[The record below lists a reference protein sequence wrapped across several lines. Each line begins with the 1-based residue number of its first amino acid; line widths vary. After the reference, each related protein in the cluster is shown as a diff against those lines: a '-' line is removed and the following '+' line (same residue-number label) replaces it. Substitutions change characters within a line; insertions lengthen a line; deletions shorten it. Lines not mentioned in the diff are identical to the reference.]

1 MQKAKSNLLTL
12 AKYVNQELLIE
23 ELFRVRGLTEDSF
36 SRKYRKKKRIIKI
49 KIIFTK
55 IFYSIIF
62 GILPVIPLLSYFE
75 VQAQYIT
82 DGITLH
88 IVIFGGSLLYSF
100 FFILQLLNILFMG
113 MIEISLI
120 MSKNL
125 FFWLETLPL
134 SAEKLKKLKLI
145 AIFHNLDIPIVV
157 ITLAFPIVI
166 LIGTLNFVI
175 FLISLGMSILQII
188 FAFNILILV
197 ANRINKSIDI
207 NQISSR
213 KSLVIR
219 LINIFGFTIAFFGSF
234 IFVQWLISS
243 IDFFFSFPIVQQYPH
258 YLNLIL
264 CTIPYPFSPSYLI
277 SFLSNTNQIHFHYW
291 ISLICGL
298 GLLAIFDYW
307 LSKRSLKVL
316 DRVSSFKGEATEI
329 NNTNLISPDIIHVQ
343 IKKPIV
349 AYLIKDFKIIMR
361 NLKVFL
367 SIITP
372 IIISFV
378 FTYTFNFTVLGI
390 QTPITTDIF
399 YNWSVILSF
408 QPVISGMIIYN
419 LINIGSYG
427 KSVLA
432 ALPINSKDQA
442 KSKLFYFIII
452 QTIAV
457 ISPYLIYIFQPE
469 FMVLLESVILSL
481 PFAWFILISM
491 FEMYVYSFGRKKYK
505 YVLEPVKPDNK
516 WSKWASIYFLEYCFY
531 IFLVLFGAVL
541 NYNQKLSTFII
552 FYFTTLLCYGI
563 LYLMFKIMFSSTRKK
578 RIKFKLFKIKKSNYF
593 VKHPWL
599 AILLLLVS
607 NFLLVLSIS
616 FYILDL
622 YQLVHDRFYRTIFWI
637 FLFPIIILIF
647 IKAKFI
653 PKDPIKKFK
662 RPSRIFISIV
672 SGIIG
677 AIYVINFHMFS
688 VSIFSIPQTA
698 YNVRLITISSID
710 NLYRILSILIFAIW
724 HGILFRGILLPILLL
739 KYKKI
744 ISIFLDVSI
753 IFFYYFIYG
762 LLSFIINGN
771 VSIPFLLFNLIYML
785 CINVLLSYL
794 FVIQKNVYFEVI
806 MHTITI
812 LFGALPLFY
821 FGIYIFFPNFM

>member
-12 AKYVNQELLIE
+12 AKYINQEILID

-36 SRKYRKKKRIIKI
+36 LRKYRKKKRIIKI

-62 GILPVIPLLSYFE
+62 GILPVIPLLSYFQG
-75 VQAQYIT
+75 QAQYIT

-145 AIFHNLDIPIVV
+145 AIFHNLDIPIIV

-197 ANRINKSIDI
+197 GNRINKSVDI

-234 IFVQWLISS
+234 IFVQWLIRS
-243 IDFFFSFPIVQQYPH
+243 IDFFFNFSIVQQYPH

-264 CTIPYPFSPSYLI
+264 CTIPYPFSPSYII
-277 SFLSNTNQIHFHYW
+277 SFLSNTSQIHFHYW
-291 ISLICGL
+291 IGLICGL
-298 GLLAIFDYW
+298 GLFAIFDYW
-307 LSKRSLKVL
+307 LSKKSLKVL
-316 DRVSSFKGEATEI
+316 DRVSSFKGESTEI
-329 NNTNLISPDIIHVQ
+329 SNNNLISTDIIHIE

-367 SIITP
+367 SIVTP

-399 YNWSVILSF
+399 YNWTVILSF
-408 QPVISGMIIYN
+408 QPVISGMIISN
-419 LINIGSYG
+419 LINISSYG

-469 FMVLLESVILSL
+469 FMTLLESVLLSL

-491 FEMYVYSFGRKKYK
+491 FELYVYSFGRKRYR
-505 YVLEPVKPDNK
+505 YVLEPVKPENK

-531 IFLVLFGAVL
+531 IFLVSFGTVL
-541 NYNQKLSTFII
+541 NYNRKLSTFII
-552 FYFTTLLCYGI
+552 FYIATLLCYGI

-578 RIKFKLFKIKKSNYF
+578 RIKFKLIKIKKLKYF

-599 AILLLLVS
+599 AISFLLIS

-616 FYILDL
+616 FYTLAL
-622 YQLVHDRFYRTIFWI
+622 YQLVHDRFYGTIFWI
-637 FLFPIIILIF
+637 FLIPTIFLIF
-647 IKAKFI
+647 IKAKFV
-653 PKDPIKKFK
+653 PKGPIKKFK
-662 RPSRIFISIV
+662 RPSRIFIS
-672 SGIIG
+672 
-677 AIYVINFHMFS
+677 
-688 VSIFSIPQTA
+688 T
-698 YNVRLITISSID
+698 
-710 NLYRILSILIFAIW
+710 
-724 HGILFRGILLPILLL
+724 
-739 KYKKI
+739 KKD
-744 ISIFLDVSI
+744 SMPYS
-753 IFFYYFIYG
+753 
-762 LLSFIINGN
+762 
-771 VSIPFLLFNLIYML
+771 
-785 CINVLLSYL
+785 
-794 FVIQKNVYFEVI
+794 KNQ
-806 MHTITI
+806 
-812 LFGALPLFY
+812 
-821 FGIYIFFPNFM
+821 N